1 MSQHISYLV
10 QKYKATQNEYYFIEL
25 LHCFVPLIKTYA
37 CKLYYL
43 EYDDCIQ
50 ELSLTLYE
58 AITKMPSIQNE
69 YSCIAYIKKCIINKF
84 CKLYH
89 ESLDAQQQTFYC
101 VNVNNAKFQDYFQT
115 FELNY
120 ILSKIDLIA
129 TLAALPCL
137 KQNIAYLLLNG
148 YSDQEIAHQ
157 LGYSRQYINRIKK
170 HILI

>member
-1 MSQHISYLV
+1 MSHQISRLV
-10 QKYKATQNEYYFIEL
+10 QKYKSTKNEHYFIEL
-25 LHCFVPLIKTYA
+25 LHCFTPLIKTYA

-58 AITKMPSIQNE
+58 AIMKIPSIQNE

-89 ESLDAQQQTFYC
+89 ESLDAQLRAICYINFD
-101 VNVNNAKFQDYFQT
+101 NAKFQDYLRP
-115 FELNY
+115 FELDY
-120 ILSKIDLIA
+120 ILSNIDFIT
-129 TLAALPCL
+129 TLSTLPCL
-137 KQNIAYLLLNG
+137 KQKIAILLLND
-148 YSDQEIAHQ
+148 YSDHEIAHR

>member
-1 MSQHISYLV
+1 MSHQISHLV
-10 QKYKATQNEYYFIEL
+10 QKYKSTKNECYFTEL
-25 LHCFVPLIKTYA
+25 LHCFTPLIKTYA

-58 AITKMPSIQNE
+58 AIMKISSVQNE

-89 ESLDAQQQTFYC
+89 ESLDAQLRTIC
-101 VNVNNAKFQDYFQT
+101 CIDIGKAKFQDYLQP
-115 FELNY
+115 FELDY
-120 ILSKIDLIA
+120 ILSNFDLIT
-129 TLAALPCL
+129 TLSTLPYT
-137 KQNIAYLLLNG
+137 KQKIVILLLND
-148 YSDQEIAHQ
+148 YSDQEIAYR